1 MVGNVSIVSS
11 MGPQV
16 SGPALLAG
24 NRLARFPDRASERF
38 SVFEWLIS
46 IVTRKR
52 KMISKKE
59 CLKAIRCLYG

>member
-1 MVGNVSIVSS
+1 

-16 SGPALLAG
+16 SWIALLAG

-46 IVTRKR
+46 IVT
-52 KMISKKE
+52 KKW
-59 CLKAIRCLYG
+59 KII